1 MSELFVPAH
10 ASASELVEAVER
22 HQVELSIRWT
32 AVQDGVVV
40 DTPGYVRT
48 INPGVM
54 VAFANNVHRV
64 RLEPDQVGDVAR
76 ESTAHFRE
84 HGVPALWWVSPLS
97 RPQDHGRDL
106 EAHGWRL
113 DEPIPWMAARIDRLR
128 WPGTPPGF
136 RIVRATDEALHAGFL
151 QAMTAGISTNEP
163 ERHAMNTL
171 AAAVGY
177 APDAPWVRWVA
188 FLDDRPVASSG
199 LMVGGGVAGVYNV
212 ATAPDARRRGIGAAL
227 TATAI
232 AEGRGRGY
240 QVAVLGASK
249 MGYGVYRRMG
259 FAEVCRHCVYLLPA
273 GSGKAA
279 AEGTTS

>member
-1 MSELFVPAH
+1 
-10 ASASELVEAVER
+10 
-22 HQVELSIRWT
+22 
-32 AVQDGVVV
+32 VVV

-64 RLEPDQVGDVAR
+64 RLEPDQVGDVAG

-84 HGVPALWWVSPLS
+84 HGVPALWWVTPLS
-97 RPQDHGRDL
+97 RPEDPGRDL

-113 DEPIPWMAARIDRLR
+113 DDPIPWMAARIDRLR
-128 WPGTPPGF
+128 CPELQPAPF
-136 RIVRATDEALHAGFL
+136 RIARVTDKALHAGFI
-151 QAMTAGISTNEP
+151 QAMTAGFSMNEP
-163 ERHAMNTL
+163 ERHAMNSL

-232 AEGRGRGY
+232 AEGRERGY
-240 QVAVLGASK
+240 RVSVLGASK

-259 FAEVCRHCVYLLPA
+259 FAGVCRHRVYLLPA
-273 GSGKAA
+273 GSGNAA
-279 AEGTTS
+279 TEPTTS

>member
-1 MSELFVPAH
+1 VVPGDAGPG
-10 ASASELVEAVER
+10 ELVEAVDR

-40 DTPGYVRT
+40 DRPGYVRT

-64 RLEPDQVGDVAR
+64 RLEPNQVGDAVR
-76 ESTAHFRE
+76 ESTAHFHE
-84 HGVPALWWVSPLS
+84 HGVPALWWISPLS
-97 RPQDHGRDL
+97 RPEDPGREL
-106 EAHGWRL
+106 EAHGWRF
-113 DEPIPWMAARIDRLR
+113 DETMPWMAAPIDRLR
-128 WPGTPPGF
+128 WPETPPGF
-136 RIVRATDEALHAGFL
+136 RIGRVTGEALQDSFL
-151 QAMTAGISTNEP
+151 AAMTAGFSLNAP
-163 ERHAMNTL
+163 ERHAMSAL

-199 LMVGGGVAGVYNV
+199 LMLGGGVAGVYNV

-232 AEGRGRGY
+232 AEGRERGY
-240 QVAVLGASK
+240 EVAVLGASEL
-249 MGYGVYRRMG
+249 GRGVYERMG
-259 FAEVCRHCVYLLPA
+259 FAEVCRDRVYALPA
-273 GSGKAA
+273 GSGKATGA
-279 AEGTTS
+279 TTP